1 MNAKIIQMPIQPT
14 TQERYQHL
22 RGNAEAF
29 VTSIAAMVEA
39 LERDGKSKQASELKV
54 WALMPWQAALR
65 DDDTGDLWWICEAC
79 EKPIKD
85 GTEVAAE
92 DCCWLHRA
100 CIATD
105 QQKAGEKP

>member
-1 MNAKIIQMPIQPT
+1 MSNIVQIPARPT

-22 RGNAEAF
+22 RENAEAF
-29 VTSIAAMVEA
+29 VLSMETMIDA
-39 LERDGKSKQASELKV
+39 LRRNGKREQADQLNV
-54 WALMPWQAALR
+54 WCLMPWRAAIR
-65 DDDTGDLWWICEAC
+65 DDNTGDLWWVCEAC

-100 CIATD
+100 CVGI
-105 QQKAGEKP
+105 